1 MSERFKMIGGVLNI
15 ILRENQVLML
25 LRQNK
30 FDTNLYSLPGGC
42 LEHGETVISG
52 AIREIK
58 EETNLDVSAE
68 NIKVVSSM
76 HRITPWDWHST
87 EFVLVCKKFSGT
99 PQIMESDKCSDLH
112 WFNLDNL
119 PENISLYAKQAINNY
134 INNESFTEIN
144 F

>member
-15 ILRENQVLML
+15 ILKDNKVLMM

-42 LEHGETVISG
+42 LEHGETVVDG

-58 EETNLDVSAE
+58 EEVDLDVEAQDLE
-68 NIKVVSSM
+68 VVSAM

-87 EFVLVCKKFSGT
+87 EFVLVCKTFSGQ
-99 PQIMESDKCSDLH
+99 PKIMEHDKCSDLQ
-112 WFNLDNL
+112 WFELKNL

>member
-15 ILRENQVLML
+15 ILKDNKVLMM

-42 LEHGETVISG
+42 LEHGETVIDG
-52 AIREIK
+52 AVREIK
-58 EETNLDVSAE
+58 EETDLNVKPEDL
-68 NIKVVSSM
+68 KVVSAM

-87 EFVLVCKKFSGT
+87 EFVLVCSRFSGT
-99 PQIMESDKCSDLH
+99 EQIMEPDKCSDLN
-112 WFNLDNL
+112 WFELNKL
-119 PENISLYAKQAINNY
+119 PPNISPYAKQAINNY
-134 INNESFTEIN
+134 INNEGFTEIN